1 MNPYFSIVIPTY
13 NRAHL
18 ISKAIDSVIAQTFE
32 NWELIIVDDGSTD
45 NTKELI
51 ASYQEED
58 SRVGYIYQQ
67 NAERSA
73 ARNKGI
79 EKAKGHYICFLDS
92 DDYYLNERLIGLF
105 NHIHEEK
112 EPKLFYYTAI
122 TYDHNGRLK
131 ERSERRRGDENIFEF
146 IVQAIIGTPQ
156 VVLSMKIL
164 ALERFNTQ
172 WNFGEDME
180 LWLRLA
186 RIEEPVLI
194 ESQATVVAT
203 EHEERSINIKKYNSG
218 MDQLNLFNSIFR
230 KEHSGNEIDYR
241 IKRRLVS
248 NTYFSIFKFWCYNNN
263 RFKAL
268 FYLLKSIC
276 LLPFHEQIK
285 YRLNLLRKLVLM
297 ISLEKI
303 TKIF

>member
-1 MNPYFSIVIPTY
+1 MFFSIIIPTY

-18 ISKAIDSVIAQTFE
+18 LSKAIESVISQTYS
-32 NWELIIVDDGSTD
+32 NWELIIIDDGSTD
-45 NTKELI
+45 RTNELVDNYCKI
-51 ASYQEED
+51 D
-58 SRVGYIYQQ
+58 NRIRYIYQE

-73 ARNKGI
+73 ARNNGI
-79 EKAKGHYICFLDS
+79 EHAKGEFICFLDS
-92 DDYYLNERLIGLF
+92 DDYYLPERLKGLF
-105 NHIHEEK
+105 DYIQMEK

-122 TYDHNGRLK
+122 TYDNNGRLE
-131 ERSERRRGDENIFEF
+131 ERPERHRGNENVFEF

-156 VVLSMKIL
+156 VLLSMKIL

-180 LWLRLA
+180 FWLRLA

-218 MDQLNLFNSIFR
+218 MDQLKLFNSIFR
-230 KEHSGNEIDYR
+230 IDHSGNEIDYR

-276 LLPFHEQIK
+276 LLPLHEQIK
-285 YRLNLLRKLVLM
+285 YRLNLLRKLVFM